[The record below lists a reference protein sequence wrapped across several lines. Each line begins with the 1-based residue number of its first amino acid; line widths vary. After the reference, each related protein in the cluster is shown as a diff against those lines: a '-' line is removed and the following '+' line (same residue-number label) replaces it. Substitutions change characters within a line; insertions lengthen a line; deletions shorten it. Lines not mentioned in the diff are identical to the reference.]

1 MLNFFT
7 FTHFKKSPS
16 LLHAVTTKS
25 NDLPH
30 AFSLALHT
38 GEDVDNI
45 ISNRNR
51 LSSLLQSSEPLHY
64 IVADQTHSDNIKL
77 ITQKKTKGWESL
89 SDAIEDCDALITDV
103 KGVVLTVL
111 TADCV
116 PILLYE
122 QKKEVVAAVHAGW
135 KGTKAQIVSKTVRK
149 MTEMY
154 GCDPKDII
162 AGVAPSIGRC
172 CYEVG
177 EDVAAHF
184 SHIPEGFTPVGKK
197 FMLDLPFINKQ
208 QLLNAGLQ
216 EENIEMSHTCTACHV
231 DRFFSYRKEQG
242 CSGRFMSMI
251 GMKHTNDTITKDD
264 EKHDKH

>member
-25 NDLPH
+25 NDLPY

-38 GEDVDNI
+38 GEDTKKI
-45 ISNRNR
+45 RANRKK
-51 LSSLLQSSEPLHY
+51 LSDLLNSEKTLHY
-64 IVADQTHSDNIKL
+64 IVADQTHSDNIKV
-77 ITQKKTKGWESL
+77 ITQKETKGWESL

-103 KGVVLTVL
+103 KGIVLNVL

-116 PILLYE
+116 PILLYD
-122 QKKEVVAAVHAGW
+122 QQKEVVAAVHAGW
-135 KGTKAQIVSKTVRK
+135 KGTKAQIVSKTVQK
-149 MTEMY
+149 MTEIY
-154 GCDPKDII
+154 GCDPRDII

-177 EDVAAHF
+177 EDVAVHF
-184 SHIPEGFTPVGKK
+184 SHIPGGFTPVGKK
-197 FMLDLPFINKQ
+197 YMLDLPFINKQ
-208 QLLNAGLQ
+208 QLLAAGIQ

-251 GMKHTNDTITKDD
+251 GMRNSNENKTKKEDVRS
-264 EKHDKH
+264 

>member
-25 NDLPH
+25 NDLPY

-38 GEDVDNI
+38 GEDVKKI
-45 ISNRNR
+45 TANRNK
-51 LSSLLQSSEPLHY
+51 LTNLLKSNESLHY
-64 IVADQTHSDNIKL
+64 IVANQTHSDKIKV
-77 ITQKKTKGWESL
+77 ITQKETKGWESL
-89 SDAIEDCDALITDV
+89 SDAIEDCDALMTDI
-103 KGVVLTVL
+103 KGVMLNIL

-116 PILLYE
+116 PILLYDK
-122 QKKEVVAAVHAGW
+122 QKEIVAAVHAGW
-135 KGTKAQIVSKTVRK
+135 KGTKAQIVSKTVQK

-162 AGVAPSIGRC
+162 AGIAPSIGRC

-177 EDVAAHF
+177 EDVAVHF

-197 FMLDLPFINKQ
+197 YMLDLPFINKK
-208 QLLNAGLQ
+208 QLLTAGLQ
-216 EENIEMSHTCTACHV
+216 EQNIEMSHTCTACNV

-251 GMKHTNDTITKDD
+251 GMKQTNDIITKHN
-264 EKHDKH
+264 EH